1 VETTN
6 VMKTIL
12 SFIILSSLVVSGYA
26 QTRNVLVGT
35 NNVVVQPT
43 NFWSADASNA
53 RTGLGLGSA
62 ATNPS
67 SAFQPSSSV
76 LTNLSS
82 SNAGSLTN
90 IPSASIVGVVGLSTN
105 VTGIVSISNGGTGST
120 NSTGAR
126 TALGLGS
133 AATSPTTAF
142 QPSSSVLSNLASGN
156 GVDLTNITATIV
168 GTNISISNVINLQ
181 SSLDSKLATNG
192 SATALT
198 NFPASLLR
206 TNGDASGLAN
216 FPTLNQNTTGTASNV
231 TGVVVLSNGGTG
243 ATNASGAR
251 SALEL
256 GTAATNSSSAFQP
269 ASSALTNIAANNAV
283 LLTNVQASN
292 IVGTVS
298 VSNIPTVTLTNIT
311 GVLSVSSGGT
321 AATNAGGARTNLG
334 LTWSGLTNANAAD
347 FQSAL
352 FSGASINVQNQKIT
366 NLSAPTSS
374 NDAATKSYVD
384 NLIFRVEPS
393 IVSFSALSSGLNV
406 FEIGTT
412 ISTVNFSWLLA
423 PTNITLTSQT
433 ISPVVGSLNTSLR
446 STTLTG
452 QSISTDTTWSLVI
465 NDGFGFNNSIVT
477 NSSSIVFRH
486 YFSWGRSSLT
496 NLNNTQI
503 QQLHTTGGNAGR
515 EFRTDRFK
523 TFTVTANDQ
532 YVYFVYPA
540 SFGSASTIKVAGLV
554 NSAFVVTTNTY
565 TNLSGNISSF
575 LVYRTLNTI
584 IGDNITYEIQ

>member
-1 VETTN
+1 
-6 VMKTIL
+6 MKAIL
-12 SFIILSSLVVSGYA
+12 SLIISGALVVSGYS

-35 NNVVVQPT
+35 NNAVVQPT

-126 TALGLGS
+126 TAVGLGS
-133 AATSPTTAF
+133 AATNLATAF

-156 GVDLTNITATIV
+156 GVDLTNITATVV

-231 TGVVVLSNGGTG
+231 TGVVGLSNGGTG

-251 SALEL
+251 AALEL
-256 GTAATNSSSAFQP
+256 GTAATNPSSAFQP

-298 VSNIPTVTLTNIT
+298 VSNIPTVTLTNIA

-352 FSGASINVQNQKIT
+352 FSGASINVQNQRIT
-366 NLSAPTSS
+366 NLSTPTAS
-374 NDAATKSYVD
+374 NEAATKSYVD

-532 YVYFVYPA
+532 YVYFAYPA
-540 SFGSASTIKVAGLV
+540 SFGSANTIKVAGLV